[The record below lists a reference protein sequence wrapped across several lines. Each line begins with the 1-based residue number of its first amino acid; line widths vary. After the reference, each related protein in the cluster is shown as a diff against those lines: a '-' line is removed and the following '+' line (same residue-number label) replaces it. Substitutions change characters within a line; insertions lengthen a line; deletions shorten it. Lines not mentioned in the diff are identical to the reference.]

1 MGFLFGREDE
11 KKEAKLSGRSEMP
24 NNPQVGEFLSLRS
37 AKRKQRT
44 RREPPAFL
52 SGRRQNER
60 IMFFV
65 GQEERSE
72 GGLRAV
78 LSWRERVEGSRGPG
92 KQELKEDCGFVS
104 EETRGSRSLVRHKG
118 KK

>member
-1 MGFLFGREDE
+1 M
-11 KKEAKLSGRSEMP
+11 SGRSEMP
-24 NNPQVGEFLSLRS
+24 NNPQVGEFLSLKSTR
-37 AKRKQRT
+37 REQRT
-44 RREPPAFL
+44 RREPPAFS

-65 GQEERSE
+65 SQEQRSE
-72 GGLRAV
+72 GGLGAV

-104 EETRGSRSLVRHKG
+104 EETRGRRFLVRYKG